1 MKMFGILNVNKPAG
15 WTSRDAV
22 NRVQKLVRPDK
33 VGHAGT
39 LDPLATGVL
48 VVCVGQ
54 ATRLI
59 DYVHQADKEYTAT
72 FLLGRTSPSDDT
84 ETEVTELTDRHE
96 PTRQEIESALPRFVG
111 RIAQVP
117 PAYSAVKIAGQR
129 AYDLARRGQ
138 EIAIGA
144 RPVEIHEIE
153 ILAYDYPQLLLR
165 IRCGSG
171 TYIRSLGRDLAAAL
185 GTGAVMS
192 ALTRTRIGL
201 FALADSLAITELAL
215 EQIQAALLPP
225 LKAVGHLPHV
235 VLDEES
241 IHELRFGRTIP
252 GDCHT
257 DCAGVDEQGNLIAM
271 LSPKQPGRLKPHIN
285 FARPV

>member
-1 MKMFGILNVNKPAG
+1 M
-15 WTSRDAV
+15 

-59 DYVHQADKEYTAT
+59 DYVQQMDKEYVAT

-84 ETEVTELTDRHE
+84 ETEVTELTDRHV
-96 PTRQEIESALPRFVG
+96 PTWQEIESALPRFLG
-111 RIAQVP
+111 TIAQIP

-129 AYDLARRGQ
+129 AYVLARQG
-138 EIAIGA
+138 EEVAITA
-144 RPVEIHEIE
+144 RPVEVYEIE
-153 ILAYDYPQLLLR
+153 ILSYDYPQISLR

-171 TYIRSLGRDLAAAL
+171 TYIRSLGRDLATSL
-185 GTGAVMS
+185 GTAAVMS
-192 ALTRTRIGL
+192 QLTRTRIGS
-201 FALADSLAITELAL
+201 FAIADSMSIAELTF
-215 EQIQAALLPP
+215 EQIQSGLLPP
-225 LKAVGHLPHV
+225 LQAVEPLPPV
-235 VLDEES
+235 FLNEASVN
-241 IHELRFGRTIP
+241 ELRFGRSIP
-252 GDCHT
+252 GSCKT
-257 DCAGVDEQGNLIAM
+257 ECAGIDEQGNLIAI
-271 LSPKQPGRLKPHIN
+271 LRPRSPGWLKPHIN

>member
-1 MKMFGILNVNKPAG
+1 MFGILNINKPAG

-59 DYVHQADKEYTAT
+59 DYVQQMDKEYVAT

-84 ETEVTELTDRHE
+84 ETEVTELTDRHV
-96 PTRQEIESALPRFVG
+96 PTWQEIESALPRFLG
-111 RIAQVP
+111 TIAQIP

-129 AYDLARRGQ
+129 AYVLARRG
-138 EIAIGA
+138 EEVAITA
-144 RPVEIHEIE
+144 RPVEVYAIE
-153 ILAYDYPQLLLR
+153 ILSYDYPQISLR

-171 TYIRSLGRDLAAAL
+171 TYIRSLGRDLATSL
-185 GTGAVMS
+185 GTAAVMS
-192 ALTRTRIGL
+192 QLTRTRIGS
-201 FALADSLAITELAL
+201 FAIADSMSIAELTF
-215 EQIQAALLPP
+215 EQIQSGLLPP
-225 LKAVGHLPHV
+225 LQAVEPLPPV
-235 VLDEES
+235 VLNEAS
-241 IHELRFGRTIP
+241 VNELRFGRSIP
-252 GDCHT
+252 GNCKT
-257 DCAGVDEQGNLIAM
+257 ECAGIDEQGNLIAI
-271 LSPKQPGRLKPHIN
+271 LKPRSPGWLKPHIN